1 MSLLVG
7 FTTVLKFICGNCMFY
22 GYYWSKLAA
31 DGLGTSTVV
40 DENLKSSWFK
50 GTLMQ
55 IWKSSDIFVFI
66 QNQYPE
72 NFALLILK
80 IPELFARE
88 VCKFLKK

>member
-1 MSLLVG
+1 MSLLLG
-7 FTTVLKFICGNCMFY
+7 FTTVLIFICGNCIFY

-40 DENLKSSWFK
+40 DENSKSSWFK

-55 IWKSSDIFVFI
+55 IWKSSDIFMFI

>member
-7 FTTVLKFICGNCMFY
+7 FTTVLIFICGNCMFY

-31 DGLGTSTVV
+31 DGLGTSTVA

-55 IWKSSDIFVFI
+55 IWKSSEIFVFI

>member
-7 FTTVLKFICGNCMFY
+7 FTTVLIFICGNCMFY

-72 NFALLILK
+72 NLALLILK

>member
-1 MSLLVG
+1 MSLLLG
-7 FTTVLKFICGNCMFY
+7 FTTVLIFICGNCLFY

-55 IWKSSDIFVFI
+55 IWKSSDIFMFI
-66 QNQYPE
+66 QNQYPQ

-80 IPELFARE
+80 IPDLFARE

>member
-1 MSLLVG
+1 ME
-7 FTTVLKFICGNCMFY
+7 TTFY

-55 IWKSSDIFVFI
+55 IWKSPDIFVFI

-72 NFALLILK
+72 SFALLILK

-88 VCKFLKK
+88 VCTFLKK